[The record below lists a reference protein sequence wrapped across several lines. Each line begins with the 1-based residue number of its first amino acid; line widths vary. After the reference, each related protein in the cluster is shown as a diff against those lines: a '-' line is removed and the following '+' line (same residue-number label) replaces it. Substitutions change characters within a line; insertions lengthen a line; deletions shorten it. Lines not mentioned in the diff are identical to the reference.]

1 MRRPDYGLDAP
12 GVVLGLPVV
21 GLVALLGALLWSPHP
36 VLIGVGASLSMMG
49 VATYLS
55 SRRGKLTLRD
65 RLLDQL
71 RLRGDEQVLDVGCG
85 RGLLLVGAAKR
96 LTTGKASGL
105 DLWVQ
110 ADQLHNGRDA
120 ALANAG
126 AEGVAERVRVIDG
139 DMRDMPFADSSFDL
153 VVSNLAIHNVPSQ
166 EGRQRSISEI
176 ARVLKPG
183 GRVAL
188 MDLAFTARYA
198 AWLRSAGLVEVHRTW
213 PARWFFPPLGIVQA
227 RKPETT

>member
-1 MRRPDYGLDAP
+1 
-12 GVVLGLPVV
+12 
-21 GLVALLGALLWSPHP
+21 
-36 VLIGVGASLSMMG
+36 
-49 VATYLS
+49 
-55 SRRGKLTLRD
+55 
-65 RLLDQL
+65 
-71 RLRGDEQVLDVGCG
+71 
-85 RGLLLVGAAKR
+85 
-96 LTTGKASGL
+96 
-105 DLWVQ
+105 VQ

-120 ALANAG
+120 ALDNAV
-126 AEGVAERVRVIDG
+126 AEGVAERVQIIDG

-198 AWLRSAGLVEVHRTW
+198 DWLRNAGLVEVQRTW

-227 RKPETT
+227 RKPS

>member
-1 MRRPDYGLDAP
+1 MSRPDYGLDAP
-12 GVVLGLPVV
+12 GVVLGLPLV
-21 GLVALLGALLWSPHP
+21 GALVLVAGLLFAPHPLLLAVGALL
-36 VLIGVGASLSMMG
+36 VLMG

-55 SRRGKLTLRD
+55 SRFGKLKLRD

-71 RLRGDEQVLDVGCG
+71 ALRGDERVLDVGCG

-96 LTTGKASGL
+96 LATGKASGL

-120 ALANAG
+120 ALGNAA
-126 AEGVAERVRVIDG
+126 AEGVSERVEVLDG
-139 DMRDMPFADSSFDL
+139 DMRSMPFADASFDL
-153 VVSNLAIHNVPSQ
+153 VVSNLAIHNVPGPD
-166 EGRQRSISEI
+166 GRQRSIDEI

-188 MDLAFTARYA
+188 MDLAFTSDYA
-198 AWLRSAGLVEVHRTW
+198 AWLQSAGLIEVRRTW
-213 PARWFFPPLGIVQA
+213 PARWFFPPLGIVRA
-227 RKPETT
+227 TKPG